1 MDITILLFIGDK
13 MLRIYVGKTTIDNG
27 NGIYFPEAGKHPD
40 EIFKEAREQIIK
52 SQDEEINI
60 ITYSPMLIE
69 SLDAWSE
76 WEKIPIEFYLNGKE
90 IPSFKLCE
98 IYEDLSKA
106 YDEIDILRLR
116 IEMRDED
123 DE

>member
-27 NGIYFPEAGKHPD
+27 IYFPEAGKHPD
-40 EIFKEAREQIIK
+40 EIFKEAKEQVLD
-52 SQDEEINI
+52 SQNKDIDI
-60 ITYSPMLIE
+60 ITYSPILIE
-69 SLDAWSE
+69 SFDVWSE
-76 WEKIPIEFYLNGKE
+76 WEKVPIEFYLNGKK

-106 YDEIDILRLR
+106 YEEVDVLRLR
-116 IEMRDED
+116 IKRRDED
-123 DE
+123 DK